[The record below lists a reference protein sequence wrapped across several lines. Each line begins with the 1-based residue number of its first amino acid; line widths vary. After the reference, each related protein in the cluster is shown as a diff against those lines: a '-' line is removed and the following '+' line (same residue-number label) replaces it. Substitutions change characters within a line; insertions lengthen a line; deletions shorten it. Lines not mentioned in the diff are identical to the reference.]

1 MFQVGEFI
9 IYENR
14 GICKVEGIA
23 ELSLP
28 GAVKGQQYY
37 ELKPVFEEAGKIYS
51 AVDSNKVMMRQVLTK
66 EEANELIEDIPN
78 IPEMR
83 IGDEKYREMKY
94 KEAVHS
100 CDCRQWVSIIKT
112 LYTRRQNRLE
122 QGKKTTNTDERY
134 FKKAENNLHGEL
146 AIALGVEKSTMGE
159 FIHNKLNTLCKEQV

>member
-100 CDCRQWVSIIKT
+100 CDLS
-112 LYTRRQNRLE
+112 L
-122 QGKKTTNTDERY
+122 
-134 FKKAENNLHGEL
+134 
-146 AIALGVEKSTMGE
+146 
-159 FIHNKLNTLCKEQV
+159 IHI

>member
-51 AVDSNKVMMRQVLTK
+51 AVDSNKVTMRQVLTK

-122 QGKKTTNTDERY
+122 QGKKATNTDERY
-134 FKKAENNLHGEL
+134 FKKAESNLHGEL
-146 AIALGVEKSTMGE
+146 AIALGLEKSTMEE
-159 FIHNKLNTLCKEQV
+159 FIHNRLNTLREGQA